1 MSSPETLAE
10 PIQEPLIDAEL
21 RNFEIT
27 TKGGELLESNKQ
39 IWQSLGIKQTDN
51 ALFFPTP
58 NALVPI
64 RFAKFMNKRKVTF
77 VDTNEVNVST
87 LLSLASELKLS
98 NVTVKLA
105 SPNGKFPIPDSSF
118 DLVYSDLG
126 FSIFLQDHRID
137 VDPLTKELV
146 RILKPEGKIAA
157 LDENGAPVM
166 YPCPPEIQAVRAKL
180 DGPRSDRLIMGRRI
194 YGAYKANGLKNIQL
208 IGYSRFLTSDDGE
221 LMQAEL
227 SRKIAALDS
236 QNYETQPSIKGTI
249 TSQEIEKYKSWLKS
263 QMSSNSFMIQ
273 FNTILAVA
281 TK

>member
-1 MSSPETLAE
+1 
-10 PIQEPLIDAEL
+10 LIDAEL

-27 TKGGELLESNKQ
+27 TKGGELLDSNRH

-58 NALVPI
+58 NALVPL

-77 VDTNEVNVST
+77 VDTNEVNVGT

-105 SPNGKFPIPDSSF
+105 GPNGKFPIPDSSF

-126 FSIFLQDHRID
+126 FSTFLQDHRID
-137 VDPLTKELV
+137 LDPLTKELV
-146 RILKPEGKIAA
+146 RIVKPEGKIAS
-157 LDENGAPVM
+157 LDENGTPVM
-166 YPCPPEIQAVRAKL
+166 YPCPSEIQAIRAKL
-180 DGPRSDRLIMGRRI
+180 DAPRSDRLIMGRRI
-194 YGAYKANGLKNIQL
+194 YGTYKANGLKNIQL
-208 IGYSRFLTSDDGE
+208 IGYSRFVTSDDGE

-227 SRKIAALDS
+227 TRKIAALDS
-236 QNYETQPSIKGTI
+236 QNHESTSGNKAMI
-249 TSQEIEKYKSWLKS
+249 TPQEIEKYKSWLKL
-263 QMSSNSFMIQ
+263 QMGSNSFMIQ

>member
-1 MSSPETLAE
+1 LN
-10 PIQEPLIDAEL
+10 DAEL

-77 VDTNEVNVST
+77 VDTNEINVST
-87 LLSLASELKLS
+87 LFSLATELKLT

-105 SPNGKFPIPDSSF
+105 NPNGKFPIPDSSF

-126 FSIFLQDHRID
+126 FSNFLQDHKID
-137 VDPLTKELV
+137 LDPLTKELV

-166 YPCPPEIQAVRAKL
+166 YPCPSEIQAIRAKL
-180 DGPRSDRLIMGRRI
+180 DGPRSDRLTMGRRI
-194 YGAYKANGLKNIQL
+194 YGIYKANGLKNIQL
-208 IGYSRFLTSDDGE
+208 IGYSRFVTSDDGE

-227 SRKIAALDS
+227 SRRISALDS
-236 QNYETQPSIKGTI
+236 QNYESHPAMKGTI
-249 TSQEIEKYKSWLKS
+249 TSQEIEKYKSWLKT
-263 QMSSNSFMIQ
+263 QMASNSFMIQ